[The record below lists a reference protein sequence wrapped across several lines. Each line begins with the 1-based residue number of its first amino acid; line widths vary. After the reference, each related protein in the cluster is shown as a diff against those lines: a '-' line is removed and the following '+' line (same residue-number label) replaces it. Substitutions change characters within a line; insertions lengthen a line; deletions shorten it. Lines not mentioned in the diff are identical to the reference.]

1 MNPYQRY
8 VLPKMID
15 IACGMGA
22 VMKLR
27 AQIVPQATGE
37 VLEIGIG
44 SGLNLAFYDPNKV
57 TSITGVDPAA
67 QMQALA
73 RTRADGI
80 DIPVEIIAVDVHG
93 IHAPSNRFDTIVMT
107 FTLCSIAD
115 PIAALTEMARVLK
128 PNGRLLFCEHG
139 LAPDLTVERWQHR
152 LTPLWKPLA
161 GGCHLDRNIPA
172 LLAAGSFSVE
182 ALSEQYLSGPRAL
195 TYMYSGWARPIK

>member
-27 AQIVPQATGE
+27 AQIVSQATGE

-195 TYMYSGWARPIK
+195 TYMYGGWARPIK